1 MVRVPPVVVLVTG
14 ALMSAVLAAA
24 CGSAKGASSSAEK
37 ADTPAAVPV
46 SVAVAVEQPIA
57 RFIRVT
63 GTLAAEE
70 QADVAAETQG
80 RVVGTPVERGTRV
93 GAGADLIRIA
103 PAEAAAQ
110 AAEAE
115 ANAAQIE
122 SRLGL
127 GESAA
132 LDVDKVPEVANAR
145 ANLTLAQGDFDRAK
159 MLFDKKLLSQAEFD
173 QRSAQAEVARRQFDI
188 ARNGA
193 VQQYQ
198 SLLAARARVSLARK
212 ALEDTVVRA
221 PFAGVVAERLVS
233 VGDYVTRGTKVV
245 SVMRTNPLR
254 MELTVPQQFSVE
266 VSVGRAVSLE
276 VDTAPGKTY
285 TGQVRYVSPALQT
298 DSRTLIVEAVVA
310 NTDGSLRPGSF
321 ATARIAQTTSTPGI
335 LTPASAV
342 RTVSGTSR
350 VFVVAGGRAEER
362 LVTTGPAVGDLVEV
376 TTGLKAGEQVATS
389 NLTQLVDG
397 VAVSTSATATADK
410 APTPPPSSRGS
421 SDPSPGS

>member
-1 MVRVPPVVVLVTG
+1 MVRIPSLMVL
-14 ALMSAVLAAA
+14 LSAVIAAG
-24 CGSAKGASSSAEK
+24 CGSAKGAAQSTAKPAS
-37 ADTPAAVPV
+37 PAAVPV
-46 SVAVAVEQPIA
+46 AVAVAVEQPIT

-63 GTLAAEE
+63 GTLEAEE
-70 QADVAAETQG
+70 QADVAAEIQG
-80 RVVGTPVERGTRV
+80 RVVSTPVERGTRV
-93 GAGADLIRIA
+93 GQGADLIRIA

-122 SRLGL
+122 SRLAL
-127 GESAA
+127 GEGGAF
-132 LDVDKVPEVANAR
+132 DIDKVPEVANAR

-173 QRSAQAEVARRQFDI
+173 QRTAQAEVSRRQFDI

-212 ALEDTVVRA
+212 ALADTVVRA
-221 PFAGVVAERLVS
+221 PFAGVVGERLVS
-233 VGDYVTRGTKVV
+233 VGDYVTRGTKVA
-245 SVMRTNPLR
+245 SVLRMNPLR
-254 MELTVPQQFSVE
+254 LRLTVPQQFSVE
-266 VSVGRAVSLE
+266 VGMGRAVSLE
-276 VDTAPGKTY
+276 VDTAPGRTY
-285 TGQVRYVSPALQT
+285 TGQVRYVSPALQA

-321 ATARIAQTTSTPGI
+321 ATARIEQATSAPGI
-335 LTPASAV
+335 LAPAAAL

-362 LVTTGPAVGDLVEV
+362 LVTTGQVVGDFVEI
-376 TTGLKAGEQVATS
+376 TAGLKAGEQVATT
-389 NLTQLVDG
+389 NVTQLVDG
-397 VAVSTSATATADK
+397 VGVSASADK
-410 APTPPPSSRGS
+410 APATSGS
-421 SDPSPGS
+421 

>member
-1 MVRVPPVVVLVTG
+1 MVRVSPIILLLG
-14 ALMSAVLAAA
+14 AIVASG
-24 CGSAKGASSSAEK
+24 CGSAKGAASAAAKPE
-37 ADTPAAVPV
+37 ASPAAVPV
-46 SVAVAVEQPIA
+46 NVVAAVEQPIA

-80 RVVGTPVERGTRV
+80 RVVSTPVERGTRV
-93 GAGADLIRIA
+93 GVGAEMIRIA
-103 PAEAAAQ
+103 PAEAQAQ

-127 GESAA
+127 GETAA
-132 LDVDKVPEVANAR
+132 FDIDKVPEVANAR
-145 ANLTLAQGDFDRAK
+145 ASLSLAQSEFDRAK

-173 QRSAQAEVARRQFDI
+173 QKSAQAEVARRQFDI
-188 ARNGA
+188 ARNA
-193 VQQYQ
+193 SVQQYQ
-198 SLLAARARVSLARK
+198 SLMAARARVSLARK
-212 ALEDTVVRA
+212 ALADTVVRA
-221 PFAGVVAERLVS
+221 PFAGVVGERLVS

-254 MELTVPQQFSVE
+254 LQLTVPQQFSVE
-266 VSVGRAVSLE
+266 VGMGRAVTLE
-276 VDTAPGKTY
+276 VDTAPGKTF

-310 NTDGSLRPGSF
+310 NADGELKPGSF
-321 ATARIAQTTSTPGI
+321 ATARIEQSTSAPGI

-362 LVTTGPAVGDLVEV
+362 LVTTGQTVGDLVEI
-376 TTGLKAGEQVATS
+376 TTGLKAGEQVATT
-389 NLTQLVDG
+389 NLPQLVDG
-397 VAVSTSATATADK
+397 VAVTASGK
-410 APTPPPSSRGS
+410 
-421 SDPSPGS
+421 

>member
-1 MVRVPPVVVLVTG
+1 MVRVPSAAVVL
-14 ALMSAVLAAA
+14 SAVIAAG
-24 CGSAKGASSSAEK
+24 CGSAKGASSPA
-37 ADTPAAVPV
+37 AQQANPAAVPV
-46 SVAVAVEQPIA
+46 SVTAVVEEPIA

-80 RVVGTPVERGTRV
+80 RVVATPVERGTRV
-93 GAGADLIRIA
+93 RAGADLIRIA
-103 PAEAAAQ
+103 PAEASAQ

-122 SRLGL
+122 SRLAL
-127 GESAA
+127 GDGGAFEI
-132 LDVDKVPEVANAR
+132 DRVPEVANAR

-159 MLFDKKLLSQAEFD
+159 MLFEKKLLSQAEFD

-193 VQQYQ
+193 AQQYQ
-198 SLLAARARVSLARK
+198 SLQAARARVSLARK
-212 ALEDTVVRA
+212 ALADTVVRA
-221 PFAGVVAERLVS
+221 PFAGVVGERLVS
-233 VGDYVTRGTKVV
+233 VGDYVTRGTKVA

-254 MELTVPQQFSVE
+254 LNLTVPQQFSVE
-266 VSVGRAVSLE
+266 VGMGRAVSLE

-310 NTDGSLRPGSF
+310 NADGSLKPGTF
-321 ATARIAQTTSTPGI
+321 ATARIAQVTNTPGV
-335 LTPASAV
+335 LVPAAAV
-342 RTVSGTSR
+342 RSVSGTSR

-362 LVTTGPAVGDLVEV
+362 LVTTGQVIGDRVEI

-389 NLTQLVDG
+389 NVTQLVDG
-397 VAVSTSATATADK
+397 VAV
-410 APTPPPSSRGS
+410 APTTSPRSRGS

>member
-1 MVRVPPVVVLVTG
+1 MVRVPSLVVLLG
-14 ALMSAVLAAA
+14 AVVAAG
-24 CGSAKGASSSAEK
+24 CGSAKGASSAAAKPEN
-37 ADTPAAVPV
+37 PAAVPV
-46 SVAVAVEQPIA
+46 AVAAAVEQPIK
-57 RFIRVT
+57 RFISVT

-80 RVVGTPVERGTRV
+80 RVVSTPVERGTRV
-93 GAGADLIRIA
+93 GEGADLIRIA
-103 PAEAAAQ
+103 PAEASAQ

-127 GESAA
+127 AEGAA
-132 LDVDKVPEVANAR
+132 FDIDKVPEVANAR
-145 ANLTLAQGDFDRAK
+145 ASLTLAQGDFDRAK

-173 QRSAQAEVARRQFDI
+173 QRTAQAEVSRRQFDI
-188 ARNGA
+188 ARNA
-193 VQQYQ
+193 SVQQYQ

-212 ALEDTVVRA
+212 ALADTVVRS
-221 PFAGVVAERLVS
+221 PFAGVVGERLVS

-254 MELTVPQQFSVE
+254 LQLTVPQQFSVE
-266 VSVGRAVSLE
+266 VGVGRAVALE

-310 NTDGSLRPGSF
+310 NGDGTLRPGSF
-321 ATARIAQTTSTPGI
+321 ATARIEQTTSAPGI
-335 LTPASAV
+335 LVPAPAV

-362 LVTTGPAVGDLVEV
+362 LVTTGQTVGDLVEI
-376 TTGLKAGEQVATS
+376 TTGLKAGEQVATT

-397 VAVSTSATATADK
+397 VAVSSTAA
-410 APTPPPSSRGS
+410 GS
-421 SDPSPGS
+421 

>member
-1 MVRVPPVVVLVTG
+1 MVRVPSIVPLLV
-14 ALMSAVLAAA
+14 SAAIAAG
-24 CGSAKGASSSAEK
+24 CGSAKGASSPAAK
-37 ADTPAAVPV
+37 PANPAAVPV
-46 SVAVAVEQPIA
+46 SVVAVAEQPIT

-80 RVVGTPVERGTRV
+80 RVVATPVERGTRV
-93 GAGADLIRIA
+93 TEGADLIRIA
-103 PAEAAAQ
+103 PAEASAQ

-122 SRLGL
+122 SRLAL
-127 GESAA
+127 GEGGTF
-132 LDVDKVPEVANAR
+132 DIDRVPEVANAR

-159 MLFDKKLLSQAEFD
+159 MLFDKKLLSQAD
-173 QRSAQAEVARRQFDI
+173 YDKTSAQLEVSRRQHDI
-188 ARNGA
+188 ARNSA
-193 VQQYQ
+193 TQQYQ
-198 SLLAARARVSLARK
+198 LLQAARARVSLARK
-212 ALEDTVVRA
+212 ALADTVVRS
-221 PFAGVVAERLVS
+221 PFAGVVGERLVS
-233 VGDYVTRGTKVV
+233 VGDYVTRGTKVA

-254 MELTVPQQFSVE
+254 LQLTVPQQFSIE
-266 VSVGRAVSLE
+266 VGMGRAVSLE

-310 NTDGSLRPGSF
+310 NPDGTLRPGTF
-321 ATARIAQTTSTPGI
+321 ATAQIEQAGSTPGI
-335 LTPASAV
+335 LVPAAAV

-362 LVTTGPAVGDLVEV
+362 LVTTGQVLGDRVEIAS
-376 TTGLKAGEQVATS
+376 GLKAGEQVATT

-397 VAVSTSATATADK
+397 VAVT
-410 APTPPPSSRGS
+410 PTDETRSRGS
-421 SDPSPGS
+421 SDPPKGS

>member
-1 MVRVPPVVVLVTG
+1 MVRVPSPLVVL
-14 ALMSAVLAAA
+14 LSAALAAG
-24 CGSAKGASSSAEK
+24 CGSAKGASSSAK
-37 ADTPAAVPV
+37 PANPAAVPV
-46 SVAVAVEQPIA
+46 SVTAVAEEPIT

-80 RVVGTPVERGTRV
+80 RVVATPVERGTRV

-103 PAEAAAQ
+103 PAEASAQ

-122 SRLGL
+122 SRLAL
-127 GESAA
+127 GEAGA
-132 LDVDKVPEVANAR
+132 FDIDRVPEVANAR

-173 QRSAQAEVARRQFDI
+173 QRSAQAEVSRRQLDI
-188 ARNGA
+188 ARNAA

-198 SLLAARARVSLARK
+198 SLQAARARVSMARK
-212 ALEDTVVRA
+212 ALADTVVRA
-221 PFAGVVAERLVS
+221 PFAGVVGERLVS
-233 VGDYVTRGTKVV
+233 VGDYVTRGTKVA

-254 MELTVPQQFSVE
+254 LQLTVPQQFSIE
-266 VSVGRAVSLE
+266 VSMGRAVSLE

-285 TGQVRYVSPALQT
+285 TGQVRYVSPALQA
-298 DSRTLIVEAVVA
+298 DSRTLIVEAVVT
-310 NTDGSLRPGSF
+310 NPDGTLRPGTF
-321 ATARIAQTTSTPGI
+321 ATAQIEQTNSTPGI
-335 LTPASAV
+335 LVPAAAV

-362 LVTTGPAVGDLVEV
+362 LVTTGQILGDRVEI
-376 TTGLKAGEQVATS
+376 TTGLKAGEEVATT
-389 NLTQLVDG
+389 NVTRLVDG
-397 VAVSTSATATADK
+397 VAVSVTDKSPTS
-410 APTPPPSSRGS
+410 SGS
-421 SDPSPGS
+421 

>member
-1 MVRVPPVVVLVTG
+1 LKTRSYVPKEFWFMVRVSSPVLV
-14 ALMSAVLAAA
+14 LLSAVLAAG
-24 CGSAKGASSSAEK
+24 CGRAKGATSAPK
-37 ADTPAAVPV
+37 ADNPAAVAV
-46 SVAVAVEQPIA
+46 SVTAVVEQPIA

-80 RVVGTPVERGTRV
+80 RVVATPVERGTRV
-93 GAGADLIRIA
+93 GEGADLIRIA
-103 PAEAAAQ
+103 PAEASAQ

-122 SRLGL
+122 SRLAL
-127 GESAA
+127 GETGAFD
-132 LDVDKVPEVANAR
+132 LDKVPEVANAK
-145 ANLTLAQGDFDRAK
+145 ATLTLTQGDFDRAK
-159 MLFDKKLLSQAEFD
+159 MLFDKKLLSQAD
-173 QRSAQAEVARRQFDI
+173 YDKSSAQLEVSRRQYDI

-193 VQQYQ
+193 AQQYQ

-212 ALEDTVVRA
+212 ALADTVVRA
-221 PFAGVVAERLVS
+221 PFAGVVGERLVS

-245 SVMRTNPLR
+245 SVLRTNPLR
-254 MELTVPQQFSVE
+254 LQLTVPQQFSVE
-266 VSVGRAVSLE
+266 VAVGRAVSLE

-285 TGQVRYVSPALQT
+285 TGQVRYVSPALQA

-310 NTDGSLRPGSF
+310 NADGALRPGTF
-321 ATARIAQTTSTPGI
+321 ATAQIEQTTSTPGI
-335 LTPASAV
+335 LVPAAAV

-362 LVTTGPAVGDLVEV
+362 LVTTGPAVGDRVEV

-389 NLTQLVDG
+389 NLAQLVDG
-397 VAVSTSATATADK
+397 VAVSISADRSPSAT
-410 APTPPPSSRGS
+410 GS
-421 SDPSPGS
+421 

>member
-1 MVRVPPVVVLVTG
+1 
-14 ALMSAVLAAA
+14 
-24 CGSAKGASSSAEK
+24 
-37 ADTPAAVPV
+37 
-46 SVAVAVEQPIA
+46 VA
-57 RFIRVT
+57 
-63 GTLAAEE
+63 
-70 QADVAAETQG
+70 
-80 RVVGTPVERGTRV
+80 TPVERGTRV
-93 GAGADLIRIA
+93 ASGADMIRIA
-103 PAEAAAQ
+103 PAEAQAQ

-127 GESAA
+127 GETAA
-132 LDVDKVPEVANAR
+132 FDIDTVPEVANAR
-145 ANLTLAQGDFDRAK
+145 ASLTLAQSEFDRAK

-173 QRSAQAEVARRQFDI
+173 QKSAQAEVARRQFDI
-188 ARNGA
+188 ARNAA

-212 ALEDTVVRA
+212 ALADTVVRA
-221 PFAGVVAERLVS
+221 PFSGVVGERLVS

-254 MELTVPQQFSVE
+254 LQLTVPQQFSIE
-266 VSVGRAVSLE
+266 VGVGRAVALE
-276 VDTAPGKTY
+276 VDTAPGKIY

-310 NTDGSLRPGSF
+310 NADGELKPGSF
-321 ATARIAQTTSTPGI
+321 ATARIEQITSTPGV
-335 LTPASAV
+335 LVPAAAV

-362 LVTTGPAVGDLVEV
+362 LITTGQTVGDLVEI
-376 TTGLKAGEQVATS
+376 TTGLKAGEQVATT

-397 VAVSTSATATADK
+397 VAVAASGK
-410 APTPPPSSRGS
+410 
-421 SDPSPGS
+421 